1 MAPAEHTQLHESP
14 WDQMMAQIGQ
24 ERWKHYKKDIVP
36 IENRYIENVKWM
48 GTPEAAD
55 QTAGLAVS
63 GVRSQADPL
72 IQNAQEQMAVSGLNP
87 NSGAYKMKVA
97 DMNNRVAAGV
107 ADADITART
116 GQKNEYLKGLEG
128 VVAMGNNQAGESIA
142 NMSDVAG
149 MARDRAITNADMNA
163 KESMALGSGIGTAA
177 GLGLGTYAR
186 KYGGM

>member
-24 ERWKHYKKDIVP
+24 ERWNHYKKNIVP

>member
-14 WDQMMAQIGQ
+14 WDQVMAQIGQ

-48 GTPEAAD
+48 GTPEAANE
-55 QTAGLAVS
+55 TAGLAIS
-63 GVRSQADPL
+63 GVRAQADPML
-72 IQNAQEQMAVSGLNP
+72 QDAQQQMATSGITP
-87 NSGAYKMKVA
+87 GSGAYKMKVA
-97 DMNNRVAAGV
+97 DMNNRIASGV
-107 ADADITART
+107 ADANISART

-128 VVAMGNNQAGESIA
+128 VVAMGNNQAGEAIG

-163 KESMALGSGIGTAA
+163 KESAALGSGIGTAA